1 MKRIFTL
8 GLLIAAAFAL
18 TNCAQKESYAPVQE
32 ELGETVPFTVVAD
45 LTAET
50 KTYNNGLN
58 TMWSEGDQIKLS
70 YTFDFLGQTYAGDFD
85 APFTTVEGDGIFTGE
100 IGYGDFAGSIGNAL
114 GALKIS
120 AVYPYTEDGSI
131 VIPATT
137 VQEGYNSTAHL
148 AGANCPLYGD
158 VVIETT
164 LEDFFKG
171 ELSTPRL
178 LLNHATSV
186 VKVAVTN
193 ASKEPIV
200 IESVTFGVDADVKAR
215 TVVNKGTALEV
226 GATADV
232 YLVVEPFTVNP
243 GEGNFKFWVND
254 TPQEIVVK
262 NPVTLEAGKIN
273 NMKFT
278 YEGDFPELYAVADVN
293 VEMTADRI
301 VPCVKTLI
309 DYNYL
314 KEWASNLKN
323 QEDIETVLTEALGAV
338 MSCDLDKAYEI
349 LGGIPGFEHQFATL
363 AGSARHIEK
372 VNYQA
377 ADYLKSFVEDI
388 KKVNDIASLL
398 KLLEDFERYYEVSGV
413 KTQIVGGIDK
423 LIQGVDDFSAFIQ
436 KWIPAVNRP
445 TKPENLLD
453 SAAWAKYLKDLAV
466 YEAYEAAVKS
476 VQNFLNGLKDLSV
489 VDLLAKAVEEPDG
502 WAAKILNWVFEN
514 KRDEILDYVVS
525 IVEKFESDSMEQITA
540 SNEALKQAAIAA
552 AKAKAI
558 FYAQIK
564 AQENTEIAFNELNQT
579 ELDKLNKTPWR
590 VFKMILEWDK
600 TKSLFEEL
608 QLEKVYAIFEEIA
621 KKVEERVVYD
631 EGEYHITSESCE
643 VLTPSQLAE

>member
-58 TMWSEGDQIKLS
+58 TMWSKGDQIKLS
-70 YTFDFLGQTYAGDFD
+70 YTFDILGQTYAGDFD

-100 IGYGDFAGSIGNAL
+100 IGFGDFAGLIGNAL

-158 VVIETT
+158 KVIETT

-171 ELSTPRL
+171 ELSTPRFR
-178 LLNHATSV
+178 LNHATSV

-301 VPCVKTLI
+301 VPSVKTLI
-309 DYNYL
+309 DFEYL
-314 KEWASNLKN
+314 KEWASNLKCHEN
-323 QEDIETVLTEALGAV
+323 IEGLLQEVLVAVTAGDLEAAYDALGG
-338 MSCDLDKAYEI
+338 L
-349 LGGIPGFEHQFATL
+349 PGFEHQFEIVEA
-363 AGSARHIEK
+363 SARHIEK
-372 VNYQA
+372 VNYTA
-377 ADYLKSFVEDI
+377 SDYLSSFVEDI
-388 KKVNDIASLL
+388 KNIKDVESLL
-398 KLLEDFERYYEVSGV
+398 SILDEFMRYYEVTGTKDQILGGV
-413 KTQIVGGIDK
+413 GNLSDYITDFSEVIAQWYPNSNNF
-423 LIQGVDDFSAFIQ
+423 LIQATIKWVEEKLNELLNVNIVDILS
-436 KWIPAVNRP
+436 
-445 TKPENLLD
+445 
-453 SAAWAKYLKDLAV
+453 
-466 YEAYEAAVKS
+466 EAAA
-476 VQNFLNGLKDLSV
+476 N
-489 VDLLAKAVEEPDG
+489 PDSYS
-502 WAAKILNWVFEN
+502 AKILNWMLSQTQI
-514 KRDEILDYVVS
+514 RDAILDS
-525 IVEKFESDSMEQITA
+525 IVKVIEGIEDASKDQIDLTNQA
-540 SNEALKQAAIAA
+540 MKEAAIAQ
-552 AKAKAI
+552 AKATALYKA
-558 FYAQIK
+558 K
-564 AQENTEIAFNELNQT
+564 IAAHVNIEDAFTQLNQN
-579 ELDKLNKTPWR
+579 EINKLDKSVWGIFR
-590 VFKMILEWDK
+590 MILNWDK
-600 TKSLFEEL
+600 TQEVFEQL
-608 QLEKVYAIFEEIA
+608 QLTKVYEIFQEIS
-621 KKVEERVVYD
+621 KKVEEVVVYE
-631 EGEYHITSESCE
+631 EGPYTITSENCE
-643 VLTPSQLAE
+643 VLTPSEL

>member
-186 VKVAVTN
+186 VKVTVTN

-301 VPCVKTLI
+301 VPSVKTLI
-309 DYNYL
+309 DFEYL

-323 QEDIETVLTEALGAV
+323 HENIEGLLQEVLVAVTAGDLEAAYDALGG
-338 MSCDLDKAYEI
+338 L
-349 LGGIPGFEHQFATL
+349 PGFEHQFEIVN
-363 AGSARHIEK
+363 GYARHIEK
-372 VNYQA
+372 VNYTA
-377 ADYLKSFVEDI
+377 SDYLSSFVEDI
-388 KKVNDIASLL
+388 KNIKDVESLL
-398 KLLEDFERYYEVSGV
+398 SILDEFMRYYEVTGT
-413 KTQIVGGIDK
+413 KDQILGGLGNLSDYITDFSEVIAQWFPNSNNFLIQATIKWVEDK
-423 LIQGVDDFSAFIQ
+423 LNELLNVNIVDILS
-436 KWIPAVNRP
+436 
-445 TKPENLLD
+445 
-453 SAAWAKYLKDLAV
+453 
-466 YEAYEAAVKS
+466 EAAA
-476 VQNFLNGLKDLSV
+476 N
-489 VDLLAKAVEEPDG
+489 PDSYS
-502 WAAKILNWVFEN
+502 AKILNWMLSQTQI
-514 KRDEILDYVVS
+514 RDAILDS
-525 IVEKFESDSMEQITA
+525 IVKVIEGIEDASKDQIDLTNQA
-540 SNEALKQAAIAA
+540 MKEAAIAQ
-552 AKAKAI
+552 AKATALYKA
-558 FYAQIK
+558 K
-564 AQENTEIAFNELNQT
+564 IAAHVNIEDAFTQLNQN
-579 ELDKLNKTPWR
+579 EINKLDKSVWGIFR
-590 VFKMILEWDK
+590 MILNWEK
-600 TKSLFEEL
+600 TQEVFEQL
-608 QLEKVYAIFEEIA
+608 QLTKVYDIFQEIS
-621 KKVEERVVYD
+621 KKVEEVVVYE
-631 EGEYHITSESCE
+631 EGPYEITSEDCV
-643 VLTPSQLAE
+643 VLTPSEL

>member
-301 VPCVKTLI
+301 VPSVKTLI
-309 DYNYL
+309 DFEYL
-314 KEWASNLKN
+314 KEWACNLKN
-323 QEDIETVLTEALGAV
+323 HENIEGLLQEVLVAVTAGDLEAAYDALGG
-338 MSCDLDKAYEI
+338 L
-349 LGGIPGFEHQFATL
+349 PGFEHQFEIVEA
-363 AGSARHIEK
+363 SARHIEK
-372 VNYQA
+372 VNYTA
-377 ADYLKSFVEDI
+377 SDYLSSFVEDI
-388 KKVNDIASLL
+388 KNIKDVESLL
-398 KLLEDFERYYEVSGV
+398 SILDEFMRYYEVTGTKDQILGGV
-413 KTQIVGGIDK
+413 GNLSDYITDFSEVIAQWFPNSNNFLIQATIKWVEDK
-423 LIQGVDDFSAFIQ
+423 LNELLNVNIVDILS
-436 KWIPAVNRP
+436 
-445 TKPENLLD
+445 
-453 SAAWAKYLKDLAV
+453 
-466 YEAYEAAVKS
+466 EAAA
-476 VQNFLNGLKDLSV
+476 N
-489 VDLLAKAVEEPDG
+489 PDSYS
-502 WAAKILNWVFEN
+502 AKILNWMLSQTEI
-514 KRDEILDYVVS
+514 RDAILDS
-525 IVEKFESDSMEQITA
+525 IVKVIEDIEDASKDQIDQTNQA
-540 SNEALKQAAIAA
+540 MKEAAIAQ
-552 AKAKAI
+552 AKATALYKA
-558 FYAQIK
+558 K
-564 AQENTEIAFNELNQT
+564 IAAHVNIEDAFTQLNQN
-579 ELDKLNKTPWR
+579 EINKLDKSVWGIFR
-590 VFKMILEWDK
+590 MILNWDK
-600 TKSLFEEL
+600 TQEVFEQL
-608 QLEKVYAIFEEIA
+608 QLTKVYDIFQEIS
-621 KKVEERVVYD
+621 KKVEEVVVYE
-631 EGEYHITSESCE
+631 EGPYAITSENCE
-643 VLTPSQLAE
+643 VLTPSEL